1 MTRRYTDQLI
11 QELPNE
17 LPDNTTGEITPA
29 TLRQMITDVVQSL
42 RPAFA
47 GIGGDHMAA
56 PKLITLNNSTWTV
69 LNTAGLFTVGSASDS
84 AEFGYNLGQGALVAK
99 LAGYNHFISTDLSF
113 EGPNGRLLDL
123 AIGVNGAPVGMIGAI
138 ECLGNNVLQN
148 FSTRVIAFPPQNALI
163 QLLGKWY
170 TGGAT
175 DTLRISGVNII
186 GELVTTR
193 YP

>member
-17 LPDNTTGEITPA
+17 LPDNTTGAITPA

-42 RPAFA
+42 RPALA
-47 GIGGDHMAA
+47 GIAGDHMAA
-56 PKLITLNNSTWTV
+56 PKLLTLNNATWTPI
-69 LNTAGLFTVGSASDS
+69 LTSGLFTGGAGSSPEELD
-84 AEFGYNLGQGALVAK
+84 FNLTNGSLVVK
-99 LAGYNHFISTDLSF
+99 LAGYNHFVSSVLSF

-123 AIGVNGAPVGMIGAI
+123 AIGVNGVPVGLVGAV
-138 ECLGNNVLQN
+138 ECLGNNVLQQ
-148 FSTRVIAFPPQNALI
+148 FTQRIYTDPPQNSQI

-170 TGGAT
+170 TGAAT
-175 DTLRISGVNII
+175 DTLKISGIQLI